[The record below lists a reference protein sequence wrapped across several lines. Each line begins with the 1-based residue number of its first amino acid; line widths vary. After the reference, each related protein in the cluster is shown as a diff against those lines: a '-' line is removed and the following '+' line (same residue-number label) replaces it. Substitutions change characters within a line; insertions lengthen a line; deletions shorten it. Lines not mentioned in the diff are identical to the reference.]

1 MKNIYAAEL
10 NKKIGIKFIGK
21 CGTSKI
27 NKVIEAELYTKDGEK
42 LIDLTEVT
50 LKGTSEFLII
60 KMEINKLVIIKQI
73 QEITHCPIWAIEK
86 CLELEQNN
94 INKILKRLIDIYFV
108 IGDNPNEIIKQREK
122 ELKNTE

>member
-1 MKNIYAAEL
+1 MKNICAAAL

-21 CGTSKI
+21 CGTSQI
-27 NKVIEAELYTKDGEK
+27 NKIIEAELYTKDGEK

-50 LKGTSEFLII
+50 LKGTSESLII

-94 INKILKRLIDIYFV
+94 INKTLKRLRDIYFV
-108 IGDNPNEIIKQREK
+108 IGDNPNEVIKQREK

>member
-1 MKNIYAAEL
+1 MKNIYVAVL

-21 CGTSKI
+21 CGTSQI
-27 NKVIEAELYTKDGEK
+27 NKIIEAELYTKDGEK

-50 LKGTSEFLII
+50 LKGTSESLII

-94 INKILKRLIDIYFV
+94 INKTLKRLRDIYFV
-108 IGDNPNEIIKQREK
+108 IGDNPNEVIKQREK

>member
-94 INKILKRLIDIYFV
+94 INKTLKHLRDIYFV
-108 IGDNPNEIIKQREK
+108 IGDNPNEVIKQREK